1 MFHDPFHWFPG
12 PYFSTILFILLVGV
26 YLIDYYIPK
35 LFVPRQPG
43 KPIVVQD
50 RSSFFIIQAVGIASI
65 VVAAAC
71 RYMNW
76 AITPDSVQYFSLLLI
91 PAGLALR
98 EWAII
103 KLGRFFSR
111 TVQIEAGHQLI
122 TDGPYRWLRHP
133 AYTGMVLIYLG
144 IALSLGSWVGAAA
157 ALAMMLSA
165 TLYRISIEEKVL
177 AEAFGDEYRE
187 YMNHTWK
194 LFPGW

>member
-1 MFHDPFHWFPG
+1 MFHDPYHWFPD
-12 PYFSTILFILLVGV
+12 PYFSTILFIFLVGV

-35 LFVPRQPG
+35 MFVPRQPG

-50 RSSFFIIQAVGIASI
+50 RSSFFVIQAVGIGSI

-76 AITPDSVQYFSLLLI
+76 TITPAAVQYFSLLLI

-111 TVQIEAGHQLI
+111 NGANRGRS
-122 TDGPYRWLRHP
+122 PAYYRWS
-133 AYTGMVLIYLG
+133 V
-144 IALSLGSWVGAAA
+144 SLAQAPR
-157 ALAMMLSA
+157 
-165 TLYRISIEEKVL
+165 LYRDGSYLFWDSSLIGFMARRIRC
-177 AEAFGDEYRE
+177 AGDDAICSLVS
-187 YMNHTWK
+187 H
-194 LFPGW
+194 FH